1 MYFIPKQAYSSAKC
15 TSKSGGVCHDFTCYV
30 ECMFSNNPMIYS
42 IIILCLLL
50 FSQGYTLD
58 GSILYLTRIIWPSE
72 LRLLYLYYSML
83 LITCSR
89 HLREHCKDMNPN
101 PNLDLLS
108 TFKDWQLITPI
119 NIALMITPICLM
131 CPLQL
136 VHNIIGHA
144 LLLRVIIFSN
154 TSNILCLHYCRFSKV
169 WVMQAV
175 LTSLVTLRVKYGWRW
190 YT

>member
-1 MYFIPKQAYSSAKC
+1 
-15 TSKSGGVCHDFTCYV
+15 
-30 ECMFSNNPMIYS
+30 
-42 IIILCLLL
+42 
-50 FSQGYTLD
+50 
-58 GSILYLTRIIWPSE
+58 
-72 LRLLYLYYSML
+72 ML
-83 LITCSR
+83 LIECSR
-89 HLREHCKDMNPN
+89 RLREHCKDMNPN

-169 WVMQAV
+169 WVMQAI
-175 LTSLVTLRVKYGWRW
+175 LTSLVTLRVKYG
-190 YT
+190 